1 VSGYGGNPPG
11 WQDPYGS
18 QQGWSGSPYPGVPQ
32 SPGYP
37 QQPAYPQPGYPQQP
51 GYAYGPPGVP
61 VRQTSS
67 GSTTACLVCNI
78 ASVLLCCGILGIPGA
93 IVSAIAM
100 GRVHTDPE
108 SARKL
113 TIAGWVLFALSVIC
127 GIILGI
133 VYVVVMLRADS
144 GYDSGSGI

>member
-1 VSGYGGNPPG
+1 VSGYGGTPPG
-11 WQDPYGS
+11 WQDPYGPQS
-18 QQGWSGSPYPGVPQ
+18 YGGSPYPG
-32 SPGYP
+32 
-37 QQPAYPQPGYPQQP
+37 APQPS

-61 VRQTSS
+61 VRQPSS

-113 TIAGWVLFALSVIC
+113 TIAGWILFGLSMVC
-127 GIILGI
+127 GIIIAVIYLL
-133 VYVVVMLRADS
+133 VVISSDS
-144 GYDSGSGI
+144 GYDSTSGI

>member
-11 WQDPYGS
+11 WNDPYGG
-18 QQGWSGSPYPGVPQ
+18 QGWSGSPYPG
-32 SPGYP
+32 SPAP
-37 QQPAYPQPGYPQQP
+37 PP

-61 VRQTSS
+61 VRPTSNA
-67 GSTTACLVCNI
+67 STTACLVCNI

-100 GRVHTDPE
+100 GRVHNDPE

-113 TIAGWVLFALSVIC
+113 TIAGWVLFALSIVS
-127 GIILGI
+127 GIAIAI
-133 VYVVVMLRADS
+133 IYIIVVVNADS
-144 GYDSGSGI
+144 GYSSTSGV